1 MKRTHGYPILSRY
14 TLEWL
19 TLAQRGSSRDNK
31 AHRIKYIPEYNII
44 LYIALVNN
52 MIMAAGK
59 TKNLELNE
67 TQLKTEKGFSMEFRH
82 GKYDW

>member
-1 MKRTHGYPILSRY
+1 
-14 TLEWL
+14 
-19 TLAQRGSSRDNK
+19 
-31 AHRIKYIPEYNII
+31 
-44 LYIALVNN
+44 
-52 MIMAAGK
+52 MAAGK